1 MKGWNCQ
8 HIYQQSDNH
17 TSKRLRNA
25 GLSNLHNYSFIH
37 FVFLQYSFQLWK
49 VLFSQIVF
57 AFVCPLCATSQL
69 CHLVFRINNCVGE
82 ENHFAFM
89 LLLLYAML
97 LSTYALILTFF
108 HFWIWPKCSSCDKV
122 SWRLW
127 QPLTFV
133 LAF

>member
-1 MKGWNCQ
+1 MRVYLICIII
-8 HIYQQSDNH
+8 H
-17 TSKRLRNA
+17 L
-25 GLSNLHNYSFIH
+25 FILC
-37 FVFLQYSFQLWK
+37 FFSI
-49 VLFSQIVF
+49 LFSYEKCYF
-57 AFVCPLCATSQL
+57 PRLFLPLFVPCVLHQL

-122 SWRLW
+122 S
-127 QPLTFV
+127 
-133 LAF
+133 